1 MSSIIAHMS
10 VRGSAETADSAVG
23 KGARTDPFRATQ
35 AAFAAK
41 RHFVDG
47 LTLKD
52 VAAEL
57 GISRFKAAR
66 LVDWARSE
74 GLVRFEVSS
83 AANTDTTLSAE
94 VERAFGLERALV
106 VADLDGPEEAVR
118 EALAGVAAAG
128 IAELVQAPDVIGIS
142 WGRTLDALVAQLPRL
157 KARRVVQVVGGMA
170 TLESAAGGVDLVR
183 RLALRADAEGFALVA
198 PLIVATAAGGESL
211 RREPMIADT
220 LRMIDEVTIALAG
233 IGSWG
238 PPSSRLMESFDDR
251 ETGRYVEQGVV
262 ADICGI
268 MVRRDGTLLGS
279 ADLDA
284 RRIGILPEQL
294 QAVPRVVAVA
304 GGREKHEAI
313 PAVLRSGLVDVL
325 ITDAGSARAALA

>member
-1 MSSIIAHMS
+1 MSKAEIRGNADPS
-10 VRGSAETADSAVG
+10 VNSGGTRA
-23 KGARTDPFRATQ
+23 DPFRATQ

-47 LTLKD
+47 LTIKE

-57 GISRFKAAR
+57 GISRFKAGR
-66 LVDWARSE
+66 LVEWARSE
-74 GLVRFEVSS
+74 GLVRIEVSS

-94 VERAFGLERALV
+94 MERAFGLERALV

-128 IAELVQAPDVIGIS
+128 IAELVQTSDVVGIS
-142 WGRTLDALVAQLPRL
+142 WGRTLDALVARLPRL
-157 KARRVVQVVGGMA
+157 QAKRIVQVVGGIA

-220 LRMIDEVTIALAG
+220 LRMIDDVTIGLAG

-238 PPSSRLMESFDDR
+238 RPPSSRLMESFDPR
-251 ETGRYVEQGVV
+251 ETERYLEQGVV

-268 MVRRDGTLLGS
+268 MVRQDGTLLSS

-284 RRIGILPEQL
+284 RRIGILPKQL
-294 QAVPRVVAVA
+294 GAVRRVVAVA
-304 GGREKHEAI
+304 GGREKHRAI

-325 ITDAGSARAALA
+325 ITDAGSARAALADE